1 MADTGGAKVR
11 TVADVMSHPPV
22 TATPSE
28 TIAEATGRMRE
39 HRVGSV
45 VVVDGERAIGILTE
59 RDLVRFAASG
69 ADTSATK
76 VSEWMT
82 EDPDC
87 VAPDI
92 EVTEAWKS
100 LAEHGYRHIPVV
112 DGQRLVGIVSMRD
125 LVKIAQI
132 RPVEGAI
139 ADVPKG
145 LAGVVVA
152 ETEVGD
158 VRGQEGF
165 YHYRQYNAVE
175 LADKRSLE
183 DVWFL
188 LFDGHL
194 PNKAE
199 HDAFVAEKRSL
210 REIPPPVMEVLPAI
224 AKAGA
229 TFVPLDGL
237 RTAVSLLGMA
247 ENYKFSLDIDHTEL
261 RANAMQVCAVIP
273 TLIMALYRLREGK
286 EPIAPHPDLSYGANY
301 LYMLTGEVPDAD
313 LARGVEQYQ
322 ITTIDHGFNASTF
335 TSRVITSSGADLA
348 AAVVGGI
355 GALSGPL
362 HGGAPSRALELIDT
376 IGTADRIRPFI
387 ENAVTKGERIM
398 GFGHRVYKTDDPR
411 SVFLRGVAER
421 IGAQKID
428 FAKQVERTVVEV
440 LAELKPG
447 RDLYTNVEFYAGVVM
462 DHCGLPRELF
472 TPTFASSRVI
482 GWCANI
488 LEQAADNRII
498 RPSARYVGPPPPVPV
513 PDEE

>member
-1 MADTGGAKVR
+1 MADSGGAKVR

-28 TIAEATGRMRE
+28 TIAEATSRMRE

-188 LFDGHL
+188 LFEGHL
-194 PNKAE
+194 PSKAE
-199 HDAFVAEKRSL
+199 HDAFVAEMRGV
-210 REIPPPVMEVLPAI
+210 REIPAPVMEVLPAI
-224 AKAGA
+224 AQAGE

-273 TLIMALYRLREGK
+273 TLIMALYRLREG
-286 EPIAPHPDLSYGANY
+286 
-301 LYMLTGEVPDAD
+301 
-313 LARGVEQYQ
+313 
-322 ITTIDHGFNASTF
+322 
-335 TSRVITSSGADLA
+335 
-348 AAVVGGI
+348 
-355 GALSGPL
+355 
-362 HGGAPSRALELIDT
+362 
-376 IGTADRIRPFI
+376 
-387 ENAVTKGERIM
+387 
-398 GFGHRVYKTDDPR
+398 
-411 SVFLRGVAER
+411 
-421 IGAQKID
+421 
-428 FAKQVERTVVEV
+428 
-440 LAELKPG
+440 
-447 RDLYTNVEFYAGVVM
+447 
-462 DHCGLPRELF
+462 
-472 TPTFASSRVI
+472 
-482 GWCANI
+482 
-488 LEQAADNRII
+488 
-498 RPSARYVGPPPPVPV
+498 
-513 PDEE
+513 